1 MPASHGIAL
10 LCTTHSLGG
19 IELNVLR
26 FARWMRARGHRVLV
40 VGSENAPLLRNA
52 SAEGLPHRSL
62 GNPRKYGDLAAAR
75 RLMSILH
82 GEGLDILQ
90 LNVTRDLNLGVLA
103 RTLSRR
109 PLHVLHVQHMQFG
122 GTKKDLLHRLQHARL
137 AAWIAPL
144 PWLAAQTTERTT
156 IPSSRVHVIPFG
168 IELDAFDALPSRAE
182 ARRLLQLPADIPVLG
197 VVGRLDRGKGQ
208 EYLLHA
214 AALLHDRDMPV
225 HVMLVGEDTRGE
237 TQGYGDALRRLASD
251 LRIGDSVSFHGFSR
265 SVLPAYAAM
274 DCFVLPSLSET
285 YGMVTIE
292 AMAAGRPVVGTNTG
306 GTPEILRDGE
316 SGLLLPPRDPAA
328 LADAL
333 ARLLSDPEN
342 MQRIGRS
349 AQMEA
354 RARFSHHLQC
364 ERYET
369 VYGQLHGA

>member
-40 VGSENAPLLRNA
+40 IGSERAPLLENA

-62 GNPRKYGDLAAAR
+62 GSPRKYGDLAAAR
-75 RLMSILH
+75 RLSSIMQE
-82 GEGLDILQ
+82 EGLDILQ

-103 RTLSRR
+103 RMLSNR
-109 PLHVLHVQHMQFG
+109 PLRVLHVQHMQFG

-137 AAWIAPL
+137 AAWVSPL
-144 PWLAAQTTERTT
+144 PWLAAQTRERTT
-156 IPSSRVHVIPFG
+156 IPPARIHVIPFG
-168 IELDAFDALPSRAE
+168 IDLGTFDTLPPRVE
-182 ARRLLQLPADIPVLG
+182 ARRMLGLPEDVPVLG

-208 EYLLHA
+208 EFLLRA
-214 AALLHDRDMPV
+214 AALLRDRGIPV
-225 HVMLVGEDTRGE
+225 HVLLVGEDTRGE
-237 TQGYGDALRRLASD
+237 TQEYGSTLRRLAAELHISD
-251 LRIGDSVSFHGFSR
+251 SISFHGFSQ

-274 DCFVLPSLSET
+274 NCFVLTSLSET

-292 AMAAGRPVVGTNTG
+292 AMAAGLPIVGTASG

-316 SGLLLPPRDPAA
+316 SGLLLPPRDAAA
-328 LADAL
+328 LADTL
-333 ARLLSDPEN
+333 AQLLSDPER
-342 MQRIGRS
+342 MQRLGRNARHE
-349 AQMEA
+349 AQN
-354 RARFSHHLQC
+354 RFSHHLQC

-369 VYGQLHGA
+369 VYGQLMAT